1 MFKYFKGRIS
11 QGFVSLYSGRMVLRI
26 AGALLGLFV
35 PIFLYELF
43 NLNLKYVIYYYL
55 IGNLL
60 YGFSVAWGAK
70 YLDKVG
76 LRRSLRISIFW
87 GAIYYFIFY
96 LLDQTS
102 SDSDW
107 LLVLIILSVVFLTIH
122 RLMYWI
128 PLHTDLAKFTNK
140 KNRARQLSLMEAT
153 TVFLGAIMPLLAGW
167 ILFRHSYDI
176 LFLIAIIVYFISF
189 IPFSTLPKIKE
200 VFSWTYLQTWKEFF
214 SRRRRKTVLA
224 YAGDGAESVVGVVIW
239 PIFIWELLA
248 GNYFEVGALSS
259 LIVVVTIILQ
269 LFAGRFV
276 DLSSKKRVL
285 QFGTL
290 FYASGW
296 IIKIFIATAFQI
308 FIASTYH
315 NLARIFTRTP
325 FDTLNYEKAADQ
337 GHYIDEYTVI
347 HEMAVQFGKA
357 LMSVFILILILFF
370 SVQWTFILAALASL
384 TLNFLADEEVI
395 TRESLVS

>member
-11 QGFVSLYSGRMVLRI
+11 RGFVSLYSGRMVLRI
-26 AGALLGLFV
+26 AGALLGLFL

-43 NLNLKYVIYYYL
+43 DLNLKYVIYYYL

-76 LRRSLRISIFW
+76 LKRSLLISIFW

-96 LLDQTS
+96 LLDQIS

-107 LLVLIILSVVFLTIH
+107 LLALIILSLVFLTIH
-122 RLMYWI
+122 RLMYWV

-167 ILFRHSYDI
+167 ILFRHSYDV
-176 LFLIAIIVYFISF
+176 LFLIAIIVYFISL
-189 IPFSTLPKIKE
+189 IPFTTLPKTKE
-200 VFSWTYLQTWKEFF
+200 IFSWTYLQTWKEFF
-214 SRRRRKTVLA
+214 SRGRRKTVLA
-224 YAGDGAESVVGVVIW
+224 YAGDGAESVAGVIIW

-259 LIVVVTIILQ
+259 LIVSVTVILQ
-269 LFAGRFV
+269 LFVGKFT
-276 DLSSKKRVL
+276 DLSSKKNIL
-285 QFGTL
+285 KYGTL
-290 FYASGW
+290 FYALGW
-296 IIKIFIATAFQI
+296 IFKIFIVTAFQI
-308 FIASTYH
+308 FITSTYH

-370 SVQWTFILAALASL
+370 SIQWTFILAALASL
-384 TLNFLADEEVI
+384 TLNLLADDE
-395 TRESLVS
+395 LVERAKV

>member
-11 QGFVSLYSGRMVLRI
+11 RGFVSLYSGRMVLRI
-26 AGALLGLFV
+26 AGALLGLFL

-43 NLNLKYVIYYYL
+43 DLNLKYVIYYYL

-76 LRRSLRISIFW
+76 LKRSLLISIFW

-96 LLDQTS
+96 LLDQIS

-107 LLVLIILSVVFLTIH
+107 LLALIILSLVFLTIH
-122 RLMYWI
+122 RLMYWV

-167 ILFRHSYDI
+167 ILFRHSYDV
-176 LFLIAIIVYFISF
+176 LFLIAIIVYFISL
-189 IPFSTLPKIKE
+189 IPFTTLPKTKE
-200 VFSWTYLQTWKEFF
+200 IFSWTYLQTWKEFF
-214 SRRRRKTVLA
+214 SRGRRKTVLA
-224 YAGDGAESVVGVVIW
+224 YAGDGAESVAGVIIW

-259 LIVVVTIILQ
+259 LIVAVTVILQ
-269 LFAGRFV
+269 LFVGKFT
-276 DLSSKKRVL
+276 DLSSKKNIL
-285 QFGTL
+285 KYGTL
-290 FYASGW
+290 FYALGW
-296 IIKIFIATAFQI
+296 IFKIFIVTAFQI
-308 FIASTYH
+308 FITSTYH

-370 SVQWTFILAALASL
+370 SIQWTFILAALASL
-384 TLNFLADEEVI
+384 TLNLLADDE
-395 TRESLVS
+395 LVERAKV

>member
-11 QGFVSLYSGRMVLRI
+11 RGFVSLYSGRMVLRI
-26 AGALLGLFV
+26 AGALLGLFL

-43 NLNLKYVIYYYL
+43 DLNLKYVIYYYL

-76 LRRSLRISIFW
+76 LKRSLLISIFW

-96 LLDQTS
+96 LLDQIS

-107 LLVLIILSVVFLTIH
+107 LLALIILSLVFLTIH
-122 RLMYWI
+122 RLMYWV

-167 ILFRHSYDI
+167 ILFRHSYDV
-176 LFLIAIIVYFISF
+176 LFLIAIIVYFISL
-189 IPFSTLPKIKE
+189 IPFTTLPKTKE
-200 VFSWTYLQTWKEFF
+200 IFSWTYLQTWKEFF
-214 SRRRRKTVLA
+214 SRGRRKTVLA
-224 YAGDGAESVVGVVIW
+224 YAGDGAESVAGVIIW

-259 LIVVVTIILQ
+259 LIVSVTVILQ
-269 LFAGRFV
+269 LFVGKFT
-276 DLSSKKRVL
+276 DLSSKKNIL
-285 QFGTL
+285 KYGTL
-290 FYASGW
+290 FYALGW
-296 IIKIFIATAFQI
+296 IFKIFIVTAFQI
-308 FIASTYH
+308 FITSTYH

-370 SVQWTFILAALASL
+370 SIQWTFVLAALASL
-384 TLNFLADEEVI
+384 TLNLLADDE
-395 TRESLVS
+395 LVERAKV

>member
-11 QGFVSLYSGRMVLRI
+11 RGFVSLYSGRMVLRI
-26 AGALLGLFV
+26 AGALLGLFL

-43 NLNLKYVIYYYL
+43 DLNLKYVIYYYL

-76 LRRSLRISIFW
+76 LKRSLLISIFW

-96 LLDQTS
+96 LLDQIS

-107 LLVLIILSVVFLTIH
+107 LLALIILSLVFLTIH
-122 RLMYWI
+122 RLMYWV

-167 ILFRHSYDI
+167 ILFRHSYDV
-176 LFLIAIIVYFISF
+176 LFLIAIIVYFISL
-189 IPFSTLPKIKE
+189 IPFTTLPKTKE
-200 VFSWTYLQTWKEFF
+200 IFSWTYLQTWKEFF
-214 SRRRRKTVLA
+214 SRGRRKTVLA
-224 YAGDGAESVVGVVIW
+224 YAGDGAESVAGVIIW

-259 LIVVVTIILQ
+259 LIVSVTVILQ
-269 LFAGRFV
+269 LFVGKFT
-276 DLSSKKRVL
+276 DLSNKKNIL
-285 QFGTL
+285 KYGTL
-290 FYASGW
+290 FYALGW
-296 IIKIFIATAFQI
+296 IFKIFIVTAFQI
-308 FIASTYH
+308 FITSTYH

-370 SVQWTFILAALASL
+370 SIQWTFILAALASL
-384 TLNFLADEEVI
+384 TLNLLADDE
-395 TRESLVS
+395 LVERAKV